1 MTITPEAKIQQEAFN
16 WFNNNYCLKHKQPS
30 LVIHSVPN
38 EIPVSLPPKERARAI
53 DLLTKTGM
61 VKGASDLMIH
71 GINGRCVHAECKTE
85 TGSQSPA
92 QLKFEQK
99 IKDLNGIYFV
109 FRSLQE
115 FKENISKH
123 IKYLTDENSGRN

>member
-16 WFNNNYCLKHKQPS
+16 WFNNTYCLKHREPS
-30 LVIHSVPN
+30 LIIHSVPN
-38 EIPVSLPPKERARAI
+38 EIPIQIKEITRVI

-71 GINGRCVHAECKTE
+71 GVNGRCVHAECKTE
-85 TGSQSPA
+85 TGTQSPA

-99 IKDLNGIYFV
+99 IKGLNGIYFI
-109 FRSLQE
+109 FRSLEE